1 MLAAAVLWAVPGS
14 AVRAADEKPAG
25 AAAAEHAGDAHAGE
39 HAIGDP
45 THGNAS
51 EELYNAVD
59 WRSDMAI
66 FTAIVFLLLLLGLYA
81 SAWKPIMNALEK
93 REHTISGNMQAAER
107 AALDAQAKLRE
118 YEAKLAAA
126 SEEATRMVAQA
137 RKDAEA
143 AGARIVAEA
152 QEEAARQRERTL
164 TEIDAAKRAALT
176 ELANK
181 STDVAMS
188 LAQRIVGREVKASD
202 HQNLIQDMLSQLPS
216 HN

>member
-14 AVRAADEKPAG
+14 ALRAADEKPAS
-25 AAAAEHAGDAHAGE
+25 AAAAEHAGGAHAGA

-51 EELYNAVD
+51 PGLFNAVD

-126 SEEATRMVAQA
+126 SEEATRMVAAA

-188 LAQRIVGREVKASD
+188 LAQRIVGREVKAAD